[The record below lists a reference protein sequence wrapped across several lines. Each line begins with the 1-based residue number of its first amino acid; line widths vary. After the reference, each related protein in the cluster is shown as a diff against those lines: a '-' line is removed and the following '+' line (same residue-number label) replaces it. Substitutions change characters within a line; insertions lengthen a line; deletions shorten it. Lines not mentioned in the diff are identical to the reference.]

1 MVVWLPSLFSC
12 DPGDDDDDDDDDND
26 GHNKG
31 DDADSCTPGLRT
43 TRSSC
48 GSPKRATSA
57 PTMPGYGTTSPRK

>member
-1 MVVWLPSLFSC
+1 MVVWLPSLFSR
-12 DPGDDDDDDDDDND
+12 DPGDDDDDDDDDGRNQ
-26 GHNKG
+26 G
-31 DDADSCTPGLRT
+31 DDADIRNPGLRT

>member
-12 DPGDDDDDDDDDND
+12 DPGDDDYDDND
-26 GHNKG
+26 GRNKG
-31 DDADSCTPGLRT
+31 DDADIRNPGLRT

-57 PTMPGYGTTSPRK
+57 PTMLGSGTTSPQK